1 MNRLI
6 ADDTFRKRR
15 TRSINSDRQRQ
26 SIFSSNDLDVKPRRL
41 LFDDNEDSIDPDVEI
56 SLEDILSDDSS
67 SNSSKEDDDE
77 RFFTPP
83 QSPESSNCTPQASD
97 DEMMDTIHESA
108 FDVYL
113 EE

>member
-1 MNRLI
+1 MV

-41 LFDDNEDSIDPDVEI
+41 LFDDNEDAIDPDVEI

-67 SNSSKEDDDE
+67 SNSSKEDDDDE

-83 QSPESSNCTPQASD
+83 QTPESSNCNTPQASD